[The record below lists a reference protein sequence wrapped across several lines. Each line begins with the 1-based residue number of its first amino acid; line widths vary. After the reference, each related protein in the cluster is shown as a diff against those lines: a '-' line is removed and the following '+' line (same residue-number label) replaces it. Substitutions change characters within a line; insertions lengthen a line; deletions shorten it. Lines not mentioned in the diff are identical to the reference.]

1 MAWVLKNKF
10 TFIEVEEERTPSPT
24 RPRSVP
30 PRLKV
35 AVESTQDRYLAEVL
49 GHAANLQPLPAV
61 PATTQP
67 SPPPAAEV
75 AETTVPEPMAAERIP
90 GSLGH
95 PEFCRRPCVLF
106 ARGNCQAG
114 WDCLYCHHAEHH
126 GTFRPTKRLR
136 EKLDRLT
143 VPSKLLLLRNCL
155 EVKAATMPHELPSI
169 QALRNLIEDAWANA
183 DQQAA
188 ADVRSLQTQL
198 SALPI
203 SVLLGNQVIG
213 SFSPELYNSIQEQ
226 LYLLKLARLAPL

>member
-10 TFIEVEEERTPSPT
+10 TFIEVEERTPSPT

-30 PRLKV
+30 PRFKV

-61 PATTQP
+61 PVATQP
-67 SPPPAAEV
+67 SPPPAAKV

-136 EKLDRLT
+136 EKLHRLT

-169 QALRNLIEDAWANA
+169 QALRDVIEDAWAIA

-198 SALPI
+198 SALPT

-213 SFSPELYNSIQEQ
+213 DLSPQLHRSIQDQ
-226 LYLLKLARLAPL
+226 FNILKLTTPAP